1 MSTAPTRQTADPAPL
16 GLFATAL
23 PAWLLGMI
31 NAGWY
36 PPDNIGLLIAVVFA
50 FGGGAQVIA
59 GCLEFVGGNTLG
71 FTGFTAFGAFWW
83 SLALYLLFFHKG
95 VAPAFAGWYFLL
107 FGTVSLAL
115 WLGAL
120 KESRALQFFFLNI
133 TVSFVLAA
141 FGHWFD
147 SEICIVLGGYAT
159 LMLAVVSIYLAF
171 AAIVNGANDRIVLP
185 VGAAQSP
192 PTGGL

>member
-1 MSTAPTRQTADPAPL
+1 MTNAALRPTADPAPL

-36 PPDNIGLLIAVVFA
+36 TPDNIGLLIAVVFA

-59 GCLEFVGGNTLG
+59 GCMEFFNGNTLG

-107 FGTVSLAL
+107 FGTVSFAL

-120 KESRALQFFFLNI
+120 NESRALQFFFLNI

-141 FGHWFD
+141 LGHWFD
-147 SEICIVLGGYAT
+147 SKLCVALGGYAT
-159 LMLAVVSIYLAF
+159 LLLAAVSIYMAF
-171 AAIVNGANDRIVLP
+171 AAIVNQAHERVVLP
-185 VGAAQSP
+185 VGASQ
-192 PTGGL
+192 